1 MDDGTLVAIGHALLI
16 GIVAGLR
23 TMIAPTAVAYAR
35 NSSLWILFAVLAL
48 IELVGDKL
56 PKVPARTSPLP
67 LFFRCLAG
75 GASAYFLTRADIAPW
90 FSAGAGVVGALIGA
104 YGGYGLRRL
113 LTRSGR
119 LPDIVVA
126 LGEDIVTIALALV
139 AVRQA

>member
-1 MDDGTLVAIGHALLI
+1 MDNGTAVALGYALLI

-35 NSSLWILFAVLAL
+35 NSSLWILFALLAL
-48 IELVGDKL
+48 VELVGDKL
-56 PKVPARTSPLP
+56 PKAPARTSPLP

-90 FSAGAGVVGALIGA
+90 FAAGAGIVGALIGA

-119 LPDIVVA
+119 LPDIAVA
-126 LGEDIVTIALALV
+126 LAEDVASIALALV
-139 AVRQA
+139 AIRQA